1 MTFSQRNYW
10 ASSAYLFTLF
20 CGYAFVYSMYA
31 IWLSQT
37 VELSGIQIGIIFSA
51 NSVAAIC
58 IQPLLGFVQ
67 DKIHTKQYLLWVNA
81 ICLLGT
87 GPFFSLV
94 YQPLIVTNFYLG
106 TLVGAFY
113 VSLIFLAMA
122 GVVETYLER
131 LSRYSNFEYGKVRL
145 WGSLGWAT
153 AALFGGILINLGGE
167 TIFWAAS
174 AVSIVPI
181 LILSVVKIKISNKAS
196 ENTESGLQISE
207 VVKVLK
213 LRRFYN
219 LAIFVLGVATIY
231 TVYDQQFPVFYAS
244 LFDNIKTG
252 NEMYGYLNSLQIFL
266 EAAGFLVAPFVVN
279 RIGVKTGLIVA
290 GAIMFIRIFA
300 SASLDDYIAL
310 SLVKLLHA
318 AELPILMVSIFKYIN
333 MHFDNRLS
341 STLYLIG
348 FMFVMQLGAG
358 ALAPIFGWLY
368 DIYSFQPVYLLM
380 SGIALLFLAVS
391 FFLLEKDIVKA
402 KTQIWQA
409 SDTVKEH

>member
-37 VELSGIQIGIIFSA
+37 VELSGKQIGIIFSA
-51 NSVAAIC
+51 NSIAAIC

-67 DKIHTKQYLLWVNA
+67 DKIHTKQYLLWINA
-81 ICLLGT
+81 LFLLGT
-87 GPFFSLV
+87 GPFFSFV
-94 YQPLIVTNFYLG
+94 YQPLISTNFYLG
-106 TLVGAFY
+106 TLVGAAY
-113 VSLIFLAMA
+113 VALVFLAMA

-145 WGSLGWAT
+145 WGSLGWAS
-153 AALFGGILINLGGE
+153 AALFGGILINAGSE

-174 AVSIVPI
+174 IVSFVPI
-181 LILSVVKIKISNKAS
+181 FILLVVQIKVPIKTDTTS
-196 ENTESGLQISE
+196 ENSLQISE
-207 VVKVLK
+207 VIKVLK
-213 LRRFYN
+213 MRRFYN

-244 LFDNIKTG
+244 LFDNVRQG

-266 EAAGFLVAPFVVN
+266 EAGGFLIAPFVVN
-279 RIGVKTGLIVA
+279 KIGVKTGLILA

-300 SASLDDYIAL
+300 SASFDNEIIL
-310 SLVKLLHA
+310 SVIKLLHA

-358 ALAPIFGWLY
+358 ILAPIFGALY
-368 DIYSFQPVYLLM
+368 DVYSFQPVYFIM
-380 SGIALLFLAVS
+380 SGIALLFLLLS
-391 FFLLEKDIVKA
+391 CFLLEKDILQHSESIPSA
-402 KTQIWQA
+402 QYN
-409 SDTVKEH
+409 